1 MHYQAIVIGLGAMGS
16 STVAEL
22 ARRGTGVLGI
32 EAFGRAHDLGSSGG
46 LSRII
51 RLAYFEHPSY
61 VPLLRAAW
69 QGWRDLEAETGREL
83 LLQCGGLYGGRR
95 GSAVFEGAL
104 RSATEHGLP
113 HRVYDAAEA
122 ERRFPALQLDPE
134 MSVLHEQMAG
144 LLYPERC
151 IETHLALA
159 ESAGAELHFNERV
172 VSWGAG
178 PTIEVATDAGSYTC
192 DRLVIA
198 AGAWLPK
205 LAPELE
211 LPLTVERNVLFW
223 FEPLDAAVLQPE
235 RLLGYIVELDKE
247 HAFYGF
253 PLLPGQGAKI
263 ARHHGGRPT
272 NPDTLERGASDE
284 DERPVR
290 DFAERHVPAA
300 AGRRLDAKVCMYT
313 NTPDFDFILDHH
325 PADERVVIA
334 SPCSGHGFKF
344 SNVMGRLAAD
354 LALTGETDF
363 DIDFISIDRFAAQRS
378 API

>member
-1 MHYQAIVIGLGAMGS
+1 VHYQAIVIGLGAVGS
-16 STVAEL
+16 AAVAEL
-22 ARRGTGVLGI
+22 ARRGTRVLGI

-83 LLQCGGLYGGRR
+83 LLQCGGLYGGRAE
-95 GSAVFEGAL
+95 SAVFDGAL
-104 RSATEHGLP
+104 RSAQEHDLP
-113 HRVYDAAEA
+113 HSVFDADEA
-122 ERRFPALQLDPE
+122 ARRFPALRLEPD
-134 MSVLHEQMAG
+134 MSVLHEEMAG

-151 IETHLALA
+151 IETHLSIA
-159 ESAGAELHFNERV
+159 EGNGADLHFGERV
-172 VSWGAG
+172 VSWGTSAA
-178 PTIEVATDAGSYTC
+178 IEVETDTASYTC

-198 AGAWLPK
+198 AGAWLPR

-211 LPLTVERNVLFW
+211 LPLTIERNVLFW
-223 FEPLDAAVLQPE
+223 FDPLDPSDLGPD
-235 RLLGYIVELDKE
+235 RLPVYIVELDEE

-272 NPDTLERGASDE
+272 DPDTVEREISEE

-290 DFAERHVPAA
+290 EFAERHLPAA
-300 AGRRLDAKVCMYT
+300 AGPRLDAKVCMYT
-313 NTPDFDFILDHH
+313 NTPDFDFILDLH
-325 PADERVVIA
+325 PSDPRVVVA

-344 SNVMGRLAAD
+344 SNVMGSIAAD
-354 LALTGETDF
+354 LALAGGTEH
-363 DIDFISIDRFAAQRS
+363 DIGFISLARFDTRRG